1 MTSLAHDMP
10 TLPAAAAPP
19 LPPADLVTLRIE
31 GMTCAACVARV
42 ERALARAAG
51 GAAVAVNLASET
63 ARIAAISGELDRAAL
78 IAVVEAAGYG
88 ATVAPETIDLAADEA
103 QASSR
108 GRHDVAV
115 LIVSAALTLPLVL
128 PMVARVFGAM
138 AMLPGWLALTLATPV
153 QFWAGAR
160 FYRAGWAALRAGSG
174 NMDLLVAIG
183 TSAAYGLSLY
193 LVLTGAA
200 ERAYFE
206 SAAVVITL
214 VLLGRTLEARAK
226 RSTLTA
232 IRALMRLR
240 PERARVERAGGE
252 VVIPIADLLLGDI
265 VVVRPGERIAV
276 DGKVIDGISHV
287 DEAMVTGESM
297 PVVKQ
302 PGESVIGGT
311 INGEGRLRV
320 RTGALGAQSTLAR
333 IIALVEGA
341 QASKPAV
348 QRLVDRISAIFVP
361 IVLAIA
367 AATLVFWLAA
377 GADGEAAAIAAISVL
392 VIACP
397 CALGLATPTAIMV
410 ASGMAAR
417 AGILIRDAA
426 SLEQAHRVTHVVFDK
441 TGTLTEGKLRVVAIR
456 PLAGTAD
463 ELLAFLAAAE
473 QGSEHP
479 IGKAL
484 LAAAKERGLALAPL
498 TAFRAVSG
506 SGAAASVAGR
516 DLVIGTRAF
525 AATAPGL
532 AAEDVAA
539 LDRLVAS
546 LDDRAA
552 TLVYAVETAPVARP
566 LGIVAIADTPRPGAA
581 PAVAA
586 LKALGVECLLLTGD
600 NAEAAQAIARAVG
613 IAAIVAGVPPAEKA
627 AEIVRLRA
635 SGAIVAMVGD
645 GVNDAP
651 ALAAADIGIAMGSG
665 TDVAMEVA
673 GITLMRPDPRLVAA
687 AIRLARAT
695 RAKIRANLFW
705 AFVYNVVGIPLA
717 ASGVLSPMLAG
728 AAMAFSSVSVVANS
742 LLLRRRTI
750 SGEEG

>member
-1 MTSLAHDMP
+1 MSSLAPDI
-10 TLPAAAAPP
+10 AASPPMRGSAPRR
-19 LPPADLVTLRIE
+19 PADLVTLRIE

-42 ERALARAAG
+42 ERALGHAAG
-51 GAAVAVNLASET
+51 DAAVAVNLASET
-63 ARIAAISGELDRAAL
+63 ARVTGASALDRAAL
-78 IAVVEAAGYG
+78 VAAVEAAGYG
-88 ATVAPETIDLAADEA
+88 ATVAPESVDVAADEA
-103 QASSR
+103 RAIWPS
-108 GRHDVAV
+108 RHDLAILV
-115 LIVSAALTLPLVL
+115 VSAALTVPLVL
-128 PMVARVFGAM
+128 PMVAQVFGVM
-138 AMLPGWLALTLATPV
+138 VMLPGWLALVLATPV

-193 LVLTGAA
+193 LVLAGAA

-240 PERARVERAGGE
+240 PDRARVEREGNE
-252 VVIPIADLLLGDI
+252 VEIPIADLRLGDI

-276 DGKVIDGISHV
+276 DGKIVDGISHV

-297 PVVKQ
+297 PVAKQ
-302 PGESVIGGT
+302 AGDAVIGGT

-341 QASKPAV
+341 QASKPPV
-348 QRLVDRISAIFVP
+348 QRLVDRVSAIFVP

-367 AATLVFWLAA
+367 AATLIVWLAA
-377 GADGEAAAIAAISVL
+377 GADPEAAAIAAISVL

-426 SLEQAHRVTHVVFDK
+426 SLELAHRATHVVFDK
-441 TGTLTEGKLRVVAIR
+441 TGTLTEGKPRVTAIR
-456 PLAGTAD
+456 PLTGSPD
-463 ELLAFLAAAE
+463 DFLALVAAAE

-484 LAAAKERGLALAPL
+484 LSAAKARGLALAPL
-498 TAFRAVSG
+498 RDFRAVAG
-506 SGAAASVAGR
+506 SGATARVAGR

-525 AATAPGL
+525 AMAAPGL
-532 AAEDVAA
+532 AADDVVS
-539 LDRLVAS
+539 LDRLVNS
-546 LDDRAA
+546 LDERGA

-566 LGIVAIADTPRPGAA
+566 LGIVAIADAPRPEAV

-586 LKALGVECLLLTGD
+586 LKALGVECTLLTGD
-600 NAEAAQAIARAVG
+600 NAAAAQAVAGAVG
-613 IAAIVAGVPPAEKA
+613 IATVIAGVPPAEKA
-627 AEIVRLRA
+627 VAITRLRA
-635 SGAIVAMVGD
+635 SGAVVAMVGD
-645 GVNDAP
+645 GINDAP

-673 GITLMRPDPRLVAA
+673 GITLMRADPRLVAS

-705 AFVYNVVGIPLA
+705 AFIYNVVGIPLA

-728 AAMAFSSVSVVANS
+728 AAMAFSSVSVVASS

-750 SGEEG
+750 GGEER

>member
-1 MTSLAHDMP
+1 MTSLA
-10 TLPAAAAPP
+10 LEAAAPP
-19 LPPADLVTLRIE
+19 LRSSPIAPSDLVTLRIE
-31 GMTCAACVARV
+31 GMTCAACVSRV
-42 ERALARAAG
+42 ERALVRAAG
-51 GAAVAVNLASET
+51 EALVAVNLASET
-63 ARIAAISGELDRAAL
+63 ARIAAPSGGLDQDAL
-78 IAVVEAAGYG
+78 IAAVEAAGYD
-88 ATVAPETIDLAADEA
+88 ATVAPETADLAADEA
-103 QASSR
+103 RAASR
-108 GRHDVAV
+108 GRHD
-115 LIVSAALTLPLVL
+115 LIILAVSAALVLPLVL
-128 PMVARVFGAM
+128 PMVAQLFGAM
-138 AMLPGWLALTLATPV
+138 VMLPGWLALVLATRV

-193 LVLTGAA
+193 LVLAGAA

-214 VLLGRTLEARAK
+214 VLFGRTLEARAK

-240 PERARVERAGGE
+240 PDTARVERDGGE
-252 VVIPIADLLLGDI
+252 IELPIAELRLGDI

-276 DGKVIDGISHV
+276 DGDVIDGTSHV

-297 PVVKQ
+297 PVAKRQ
-302 PGESVIGGT
+302 GDAVIGGT

-341 QASKPAV
+341 QASKPPV

-367 AATLVFWLAA
+367 AATLIAWLVA
-377 GADGEAAAIAAISVL
+377 GADDEAAAIAAISVL
-392 VIACP
+392 IIACP

-426 SLEQAHRVTHVVFDK
+426 SFEHAHRVTHVVFDK
-441 TGTLTEGKLRVVAIR
+441 TGTLTEGKPRVVAIGS
-456 PLAGTAD
+456 LAGSED
-463 ELLAFLAAAE
+463 ELLALIAAAE

-484 LAAAKERGLALAPL
+484 LAAAQERDLALRPL
-498 TAFRAVSG
+498 SAFRAIAG
-506 SGAAASVAGR
+506 SGAEASVGGR
-516 DLVIGTRAF
+516 DLVIGTRALV
-525 AATAPGL
+525 ASRLAT
-532 AAEDVAA
+532 ENIAA
-539 LDRLVAS
+539 LDSLVES
-546 LDDRAA
+546 LADRAA
-552 TLVYAVETAPVARP
+552 TLVYAVETAPMAHP
-566 LGIVAIADTPRPGAA
+566 LGIVAIADAARPSAA

-586 LKALGVECLLLTGD
+586 LIALGVDCVLLTGD
-600 NAEAAQAIARAVG
+600 NTAAAEAVADAVG
-613 IAAIVAGVPPAEKA
+613 IATVIAEVPPAGKA
-627 AEIVRLRA
+627 AEIARLRA
-635 SGAIVAMVGD
+635 SGAVVAMVGD
-645 GVNDAP
+645 GINDAP

-665 TDVAMEVA
+665 TDVAVEVA
-673 GITLMRPDPRLVAA
+673 GITLMRADPRLVAV

-705 AFVYNVVGIPLA
+705 AFIYNVVGIPLA

-750 SGEEG
+750 SGDGR

>member
-1 MTSLAHDMP
+1 
-10 TLPAAAAPP
+10 
-19 LPPADLVTLRIE
+19 
-31 GMTCAACVARV
+31 
-42 ERALARAAG
+42 
-51 GAAVAVNLASET
+51 
-63 ARIAAISGELDRAAL
+63 
-78 IAVVEAAGYG
+78 
-88 ATVAPETIDLAADEA
+88 
-103 QASSR
+103 
-108 GRHDVAV
+108 
-115 LIVSAALTLPLVL
+115 
-128 PMVARVFGAM
+128 
-138 AMLPGWLALTLATPV
+138 
-153 QFWAGAR
+153 
-160 FYRAGWAALRAGSG
+160 
-174 NMDLLVAIG
+174 
-183 TSAAYGLSLY
+183 
-193 LVLTGAA
+193 
-200 ERAYFE
+200 
-206 SAAVVITL
+206 
-214 VLLGRTLEARAK
+214 
-226 RSTLTA
+226 
-232 IRALMRLR
+232 
-240 PERARVERAGGE
+240 
-252 VVIPIADLLLGDI
+252 
-265 VVVRPGERIAV
+265 VRPGERIAV
-276 DGKVIDGISHV
+276 DGKIVDGISHV

-302 PGESVIGGT
+302 PGELVIGGT
-311 INGEGRLRV
+311 INDEGRLRV

-367 AATLVFWLAA
+367 AATLVFLLAD

>member
-1 MTSLAHDMP
+1 MSSLASDI
-10 TLPAAAAPP
+10 AASPPMRGSAPRR
-19 LPPADLVTLRIE
+19 PADLVTLRIE

-42 ERALARAAG
+42 ERALGHAAG
-51 GAAVAVNLASET
+51 DAAVAVNLASET
-63 ARIAAISGELDRAAL
+63 ARVTGASALDRAAL
-78 IAVVEAAGYG
+78 VAAVEAAGYG
-88 ATVAPETIDLAADEA
+88 ATVAPESVDVAADEA
-103 QASSR
+103 RAIWRS
-108 GRHDVAV
+108 RHDLAILV
-115 LIVSAALTLPLVL
+115 VSAALTVPLVL
-128 PMVARVFGAM
+128 PMVAQVFGVM
-138 AMLPGWLALTLATPV
+138 VMLPGWLALVLATPV

-193 LVLTGAA
+193 LVLAGAA

-240 PERARVERAGGE
+240 PDRARVEREGNE
-252 VVIPIADLLLGDI
+252 VEIPIADLRLGDI

-276 DGKVIDGISHV
+276 DGKIVDGISHV

-297 PVVKQ
+297 PVAKQ
-302 PGESVIGGT
+302 AGDAVIGGT

-341 QASKPAV
+341 QASKPPV
-348 QRLVDRISAIFVP
+348 QRLVDRVSAIFVP

-367 AATLVFWLAA
+367 AATLIVWLAA
-377 GADGEAAAIAAISVL
+377 GADPEAAAIAAISVL

-426 SLEQAHRVTHVVFDK
+426 SLELAHRATHVVFDK
-441 TGTLTEGKLRVVAIR
+441 TGTLTEGKPRVTAIR
-456 PLAGTAD
+456 PLTGSPD
-463 ELLAFLAAAE
+463 DFLALVAAAE

-484 LAAAKERGLALAPL
+484 LSAAKARGLALAPL
-498 TAFRAVSG
+498 RDFRAVAG
-506 SGAAASVAGR
+506 SGATARVAGR

-525 AATAPGL
+525 AMAAPGL
-532 AAEDVAA
+532 AADDVVS
-539 LDRLVAS
+539 LDRLVNS
-546 LDDRAA
+546 LDERGA

-566 LGIVAIADTPRPGAA
+566 LGIVAIADAPRPEAV

-586 LKALGVECLLLTGD
+586 LKALGVECTLLTGD
-600 NAEAAQAIARAVG
+600 NAAAAQAVAGAVG
-613 IAAIVAGVPPAEKA
+613 IATVIAGVPPAEKA
-627 AEIVRLRA
+627 VAITRLRA
-635 SGAIVAMVGD
+635 SGAVVAMVGD
-645 GVNDAP
+645 GINDAP

-673 GITLMRPDPRLVAA
+673 GITLMRADPRLVAS

-705 AFVYNVVGIPLA
+705 AFIYNVVGIPLA

-728 AAMAFSSVSVVANS
+728 AAMAFSSASVVASS

-750 SGEEG
+750 GGEER

>member
-1 MTSLAHDMP
+1 MTSLAHQ
-10 TLPAAAAPP
+10 AATRPNASS
-19 LPPADLVTLRIE
+19 DLVTLRIE

-42 ERALARAAG
+42 ERALARVAG
-51 GAAVAVNLASET
+51 EATVAVNLASET
-63 ARIAAISGELDRAAL
+63 ARIAASGGLDRGAL
-78 IAVVEAAGYG
+78 IAAVEAAGYD
-88 ATVAPETIDLAADEA
+88 ATVAPVTADLAADEA
-103 QASSR
+103 LAASR
-108 GRHDVAV
+108 GRRDLVV
-115 LIVSAALTLPLVL
+115 LAVSAALTLPLVL
-128 PMVARVFGAM
+128 PMLAQLFGAM
-138 AMLPGWLALTLATPV
+138 AMLPGWLALALATPV

-174 NMDLLVAIG
+174 NMDLLVALG

-206 SAAVVITL
+206 SAAAVITL

-226 RSTLTA
+226 RSTLRA
-232 IRALMRLR
+232 IRALMQLR
-240 PERARVERAGGE
+240 PDTARVERQGGE
-252 VVIPIADLLLGDI
+252 IELPIAELRLGDI

-276 DGKVIDGISHV
+276 DGSVIDGVSHV

-297 PVVKQ
+297 PVAKR
-302 PGESVIGGT
+302 PGDTVIGGT
-311 INGEGRLRV
+311 INAEGRLRV

-341 QASKPAV
+341 QASKPPV

-367 AATLVFWLAA
+367 AATLIAWLAA
-377 GADGEAAAIAAISVL
+377 GAGGEAAAIAAISVL

-417 AGILIRDAA
+417 AGILIRDATT
-426 SLEQAHRVTHVVFDK
+426 LEQAHRVTHVVFDK
-441 TGTLTEGKLRVVAIR
+441 TGTLTEGKPRVVATH
-456 PLAGTAD
+456 PLAGTED
-463 ELLAFLAAAE
+463 ELLALLAAAE

-484 LAAAKERGLALAPL
+484 LAAAQTRGLALAPL
-498 TAFRAVSG
+498 TDFRAIPG
-506 SGAAASVAGR
+506 SGAEANLVGR
-516 DLVIGTRAF
+516 GLVVGTRALV
-525 AATAPGL
+525 ASRL
-532 AAEDVAA
+532 AAEDIAA
-539 LDRLVAS
+539 LDRLAEP
-546 LDDRAA
+546 LADRAA
-552 TLVYAVETAPVARP
+552 TLVYAAETVPIARA
-566 LGIVAIADTPRPGAA
+566 LGVVAIADAPRPSAA
-581 PAVAA
+581 QAVAA
-586 LKALGVECLLLTGD
+586 LQALAIDCVLLTGD
-600 NAEAAQAIARAVG
+600 NAAAAEAVAGTVG
-613 IAAIVAGVPPAEKA
+613 IATVFADLPPAGKA
-627 AEIVRLRA
+627 AEIARLRA
-635 SGAIVAMVGD
+635 DGAVVVMVGD
-645 GVNDAP
+645 GINDAP

-673 GITLMRPDPRLVAA
+673 GITLMRSDPRLVAA

-705 AFVYNVVGIPLA
+705 AFIYNVVGIPLA

-728 AAMAFSSVSVVANS
+728 AAMAFSSVSVVASS

-750 SGEEG
+750 SGDG